1 MLSRGAEGALIF
13 SIELADG
20 RVRPTGG
27 QGTARST
34 GVLGKRGL
42 WSLSAQ
48 IFAEARP

>member
-13 SIELADG
+13 SIEFADG

-48 IFAEARP
+48 IFAEAGP